1 MKDCTGKPRK
11 YNRGSMFL
19 ILQTP
24 RSKINH
30 PISTVEF
37 EVTEGKERLGSEY
50 ISDSILV
57 NDLLRD

>member
-1 MKDCTGKPRK
+1 MKDYAGKPRE

-30 PISTVEF
+30 PISTIDHK
-37 EVTEGKERLGSEY
+37 VTEGKKRLGSEY